1 MIEPQRAQRAQRE
14 EEKGARKE
22 REETD
27 NFIWFNTNW
36 LGNALLVYCKMDS
49 IQLTGIR
56 CYGYTGYLPEE
67 QVLGQWFE
75 VDVTLWLDLS
85 QAGKSD
91 DIQHTLDYR
100 SAITLIQ
107 KLVKESKFLLI
118 ERLADTIVQAL
129 LQLPLVEKVKL
140 QLSKPA
146 APIPDFGG
154 RITLEITRS
163 H

>member
-1 MIEPQRAQRAQRE
+1 
-14 EEKGARKE
+14 
-22 REETD
+22 
-27 NFIWFNTNW
+27 
-36 LGNALLVYCKMDS
+36 MDS
-49 IQLTGIR
+49 IQLTGIC

-67 QVLGQWFE
+67 QVLGQRFE

-91 DIQHTLDYR
+91 NIEHTLDYR

-118 ERLADTIVQAL
+118 ERLADTIAEAL
-129 LQLPLVEKVKL
+129 LELPLVEKVKL

-146 APIPDFGG
+146 APIPDFSG